1 MLESCET
8 ISCKNW
14 GLDTCL
20 IEDSLLLQGDGD
32 SASHP
37 RRPELS
43 TITCLK
49 NKLSLPLMFVIYLVK
64 KKLFPSFVVILEFF
78 APEVTAVGHKTSSV
92 FELSGGAT
100 LQTVKISTRLT
111 LTAGNHNAIK
121 CWWRETIKQKSRKLR
136 GHFIVAV
143 LYPSVW
149 FVLILCNHNPWK
161 HWEGLRAIGV
171 RS

>member
-1 MLESCET
+1 MLESRET
-8 ISCKNW
+8 ISCDYW
-14 GLDTCL
+14 GLHTCL
-20 IEDSLLLQGDGD
+20 IEDPLLLQGDGD

-37 RRPELS
+37 KSPELS
-43 TITCLK
+43 TIDCLK
-49 NKLSLPLMFVIYLVK
+49 NKLSFPLIFVVYLVK
-64 KKLFPSFVVILEFF
+64 NFLICFVCGYIGIHF
-78 APEVTAVGHKTSSV
+78 APEVTAADHKTSYV

-100 LQTVKISTRLT
+100 LQTAKISTRLT

-149 FVLILCNHNPWK
+149 FVLILCNHNP
-161 HWEGLRAIGV
+161 
-171 RS
+171 